1 MSRWLP
7 WSESTISLTG
17 DAMLYIVSTCSGFAY
32 SGARV
37 ALSSRAE
44 DILGK
49 EQGKMFSVFKGFSA
63 FLYFAA
69 YTCAMAHEWR
79 SENSFQELVLPFHH
93 VGSRDQIQVSMLVSS
108 RCSYQGSHLSG
119 PVLIISIHHCL
130 KPQRQKKMFFAA
142 SVLSVAN
149 PQLPPGYLLLPRQSF
164 ERVLAELSGNP
175 FLNTVILHGAWPS
188 GNRQVSWPS
197 L

>member
-1 MSRWLP
+1 MLKKETSGFFQGCCRIPGKGSHVENLNSPLLTVSVCFSQNVLYKWCKPMSRWLP

-63 FLYFAA
+63 FLYFAVHLHTHVPWHMSGGQRTA
-69 YTCAMAHEWR
+69 FR
-79 SENSFQELVLPFHH
+79 SWYFPSTMWVPGTKSRSACLTAAGAPTRGAISWALFSSFQ
-93 VGSRDQIQVSMLVSS
+93 SM
-108 RCSYQGSHLSG
+108 
-119 PVLIISIHHCL
+119 I
-130 KPQRQKKMFFAA
+130 A
-142 SVLSVAN
+142 
-149 PQLPPGYLLLPRQSF
+149 
-164 ERVLAELSGNP
+164 
-175 FLNTVILHGAWPS
+175 
-188 GNRQVSWPS
+188 
-197 L
+197 